1 MSTVKEIGAYLGLAL
16 LALSVLCAG
25 IATAH
30 VVGGFLGL
38 FAGTA
43 AAAGTFQALR
53 RVTGRV
59 VGAAVESA

>member
-1 MSTVKEIGAYLGLAL
+1 MSSVKEIGAYLGLTL
-16 LALSVLCAG
+16 LALCVLCAG

-38 FAGTA
+38 FAGMA

-59 VGAAVESA
+59 VAAAVASS